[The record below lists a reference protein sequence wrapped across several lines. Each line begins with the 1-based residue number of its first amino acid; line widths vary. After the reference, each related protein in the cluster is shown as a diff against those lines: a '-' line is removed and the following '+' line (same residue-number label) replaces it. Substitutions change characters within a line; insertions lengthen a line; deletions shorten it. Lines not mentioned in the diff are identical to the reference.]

1 MRRSIAVAGTAVGR
15 GPDTLNRMAS
25 AVRRGTLAVLTFVAL
40 GAIGVGIGLADP
52 WVTQPAQESGGPV
65 DRDALMAWL
74 ARVLLVLAIAWVVIG
89 MLAARTPLIRR
100 PGAAAARATWLASTR
115 PWRAREST
123 LGMLRAD
130 RVLLFSVPVALLVAT
145 GAVSTSFMSW
155 LQLAV
160 FLVAWAIF
168 AVVLRVVVA
177 SRSPY
182 PVVAAVG
189 GVVMLWCILQLCVL
203 ASAPGAS
210 GSDLLTSAARV
221 TYTTLSFA
229 LFVWVFVA
237 AGWTLATQIGV
248 RRGIGA
254 VLAAVGAALALP
266 SLVVGVEGT
275 WTALADRGGQLPWGF
290 AEVIGAM
297 AHPGIWANGPWVTFW
312 VSAVVAVVGALLAVP
327 WRSSSARSG
336 R

>member
-1 MRRSIAVAGTAVGR
+1 
-15 GPDTLNRMAS
+15 
-25 AVRRGTLAVLTFVAL
+25 
-40 GAIGVGIGLADP
+40 
-52 WVTQPAQESGGPV
+52 
-65 DRDALMAWL
+65 
-74 ARVLLVLAIAWVVIG
+74 
-89 MLAARTPLIRR
+89 
-100 PGAAAARATWLASTR
+100 
-115 PWRAREST
+115 
-123 LGMLRAD
+123 
-130 RVLLFSVPVALLVAT
+130 
-145 GAVSTSFMSW
+145 
-155 LQLAV
+155 
-160 FLVAWAIF
+160 
-168 AVVLRVVVA
+168 
-177 SRSPY
+177 
-182 PVVAAVG
+182 
-189 GVVMLWCILQLCVL
+189 MLWCILQLCVL

-210 GSDLLTSAARV
+210 GSDLLTSAAARV
-221 TYTTLSFA
+221 TSITVSFA

-237 AGWTLATQIGV
+237 AGWTLATQIGA

-266 SLVVGVEGT
+266 SLVVGVAGVEWT